1 MGSEMEISE
10 DTNTIKEIYASHLK
24 LIGRFR
30 LGLRSVSASMF
41 SVSVEAVEQV
51 KDRQVMDSLPEK
63 NNNFSLM
70 EGADRAGVFA
80 YTNLESAMLWNALM
94 VYMKVF

>member
-10 DTNTIKEIYASHLK
+10 DTYTIKQIYASHLK

-30 LGLRSVSASMF
+30 LGFRSVSASMF

-63 NNNFSLM
+63 NPLYINGGS
-70 EGADRAGVFA
+70 R
-80 YTNLESAMLWNALM
+80 
-94 VYMKVF
+94 